1 MDNKII
7 HFRDNEFELD
17 VNVDKNTVWLT
28 QAQIS
33 ELFEKDR
40 TVITRHINNIFKDEE
55 LDRDSVSAKNAH
67 TAIDGKTY
75 NTIFYNLDV
84 IISVGYRV
92 KSARGIKFRRWA
104 TEILSKYLTEGY
116 VVNINR
122 LKMENEKLKELQNM
136 ISLVHRV
143 SLESDASKSEIMNLL
158 SVVKEYEYALDL
170 LDQYDHKTVS
180 IEGKVS
186 DREVIKVEL
195 NEVFII
201 IDEMKRE
208 FDSELFGKE
217 KDSSLSGSIYNI
229 YQTAFG
235 EEVYPSIEEKA
246 SNLLYF
252 LVKNHSFIDGNKRIA
267 AAVFMYFVKKNGI
280 YYNKLGHKNLTDES
294 LVALTLLIAES
305 KPEEKE
311 IIVKVII
318 NLIGEK

>member
-208 FDSELFGKE
+208 FDSELFG
-217 KDSSLSGSIYNI
+217 
-229 YQTAFG
+229 
-235 EEVYPSIEEKA
+235 
-246 SNLLYF
+246 
-252 LVKNHSFIDGNKRIA
+252 
-267 AAVFMYFVKKNGI
+267 
-280 YYNKLGHKNLTDES
+280 
-294 LVALTLLIAES
+294 
-305 KPEEKE
+305 
-311 IIVKVII
+311 
-318 NLIGEK
+318 